1 MNKKAQIG
9 QIAFVLVTIVGIIIT
24 VIMGKVVLNEVDD
37 SLESGG
43 IHTNESRQVFVDYD
57 EQYPTFDYMI
67 VFVVVGLTISL
78 MITSFFIP
86 SHPVFLVIN
95 ILGIFFMVFLA
106 ATLSNVYAEIIT
118 GDSIVADVM
127 GDPPSSGDFARLNFI
142 MTKLPYFACVIVLL
156 ATIVMYAKGKQAQ

>member
-1 MNKKAQIG
+1 MNRKAQIG
-9 QIAFVLVTIVGIIIT
+9 QIAFVLITIVGIILT
-24 VIMGKVVLNEVDD
+24 VIMGKVILNEVDD

-43 IHTNESRQVFVDYD
+43 THTNESRQVFVDYD

-86 SHPVFLVIN
+86 SHPVFLIIN

-106 ATLSNVYAEIIT
+106 ATLSNVYAEVVS
-118 GDSIVADVM
+118 GNEIVADVM
-127 GDPPSSGDFARLNFI
+127 ATGDFDRIQFI
-142 MTKLPYFACVIVLL
+142 MTQLPYFACVIVLL
-156 ATIVMYAKGKQAQ
+156 ATIVMYAKGKQQ